1 MIYFTADWHK
11 IVYHVLKGGEF
22 KMGQIYFTSDWH

>member
-1 MIYFTADWHK
+1 MTIYFTSDWHK
-11 IVYHVLKGGEF
+11 IVYFKGGEF

>member
-1 MIYFTADWHK
+1 MTIYFTSDWH
-11 IVYHVLKGGEF
+11 ILKGGEF